1 MSSELTPSPSRRPSR
16 RSREQ
21 RAFRLVVV
29 GSTASVVAV
38 VGLVLAIAGV
48 VGGWLPVLAII
59 VAVACALLFRR
70 SVAR

>member
-29 GSTASVVAV
+29 GGTASVVAV